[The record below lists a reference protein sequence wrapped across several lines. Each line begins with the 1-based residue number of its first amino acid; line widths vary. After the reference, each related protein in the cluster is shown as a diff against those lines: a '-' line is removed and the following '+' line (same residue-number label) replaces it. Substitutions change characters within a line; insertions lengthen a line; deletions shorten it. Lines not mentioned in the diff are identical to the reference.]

1 MAQVKRYT
9 AKKGFK
15 LDCGHAVKQGEE
27 FFVTKY
33 FSCEED
39 GKRLFVKQTLT
50 QPEKQS

>member
-15 LDCGHAVKQGEE
+15 LDCGHEVKPGEA
-27 FFVTKY
+27 FLVTKY

-39 GKRLFVKQTLT
+39 GKRLSVQQSLT
-50 QPEKQS
+50 PPKKV